1 MDGLYIKPKY
11 SEILKEHSYPDA
23 SEVAEKLAEKFSWTI
38 SPLGDTA
45 LNYTGLSTQVPN
57 DYIYISDGPYREYSY
72 RDKKISFKNTT
83 NRNISIYS
91 KELSILI
98 QAIKALGKENITDEH
113 IQRLAVFATNIKEE
127 LKKDMLK
134 LLFWIQQVL
143 EKIHEVTHE

>member
-45 LNYTGLSTQVPN
+45 LNYTGLFTQVPN

-91 KELSILI
+91 YSSY
-98 QAIKALGKENITDEH
+98 QSFGKREYN
-113 IQRLAVFATNIKEE
+113 R
-127 LKKDMLK
+127 
-134 LLFWIQQVL
+134 
-143 EKIHEVTHE
+143 